1 MATSLV
7 TGGAGFMGSHV
18 AEHLVSMGHDVVVL
32 DDLSG
37 GFEENVPWGAEFIEA
52 SILDH
57 QLVERVFDWHRF
69 DYVYHLAAYAAEGLS
84 HFIKR
89 FNYTNNVVGTVNLIN
104 AAVNYNVKQFA
115 FTSSIAVYG
124 AAQTPMTEDMT
135 PAPEDPYGIA
145 KLACEQ
151 ELRVTH
157 EMFGLDYTIFRPH
170 NVYGER
176 QNIADRYR
184 NVVGIFMNQ
193 VMKGEPMTI
202 FGDGHQQRAF
212 THISDVAPVIA
223 ECVEVPAARN
233 ETFNVGADVPC
244 TINHLARTVAAVM
257 GVECRVRHL
266 EPRNE
271 VKVAFC
277 DHCKAEQVFGRR
289 GKVPLEAGLRR
300 TAEWARAHGA
310 RESHAFDDIEISR
323 NLPTSWVQAKQERQ
337 RSSAVVE

>member
-18 AEHLVSMGHDVVVL
+18 AERLLTMGHEVVVL

-37 GFEENVPWGAEFIEA
+37 GFEQNVPPGAEFIA
-52 SILDH
+52 GSILDH
-57 QLVERVFDWHRF
+57 ELVERVFDWHRF
-69 DYVYHLAAYAAEGLS
+69 GYVYHLAAYAAEGLS

-104 AAVNYNVKQFA
+104 AAVNYDVKHFV

-124 AAQTPMTEDMT
+124 AAQTPMTEDMM

-157 EMFGLDYTIFRPH
+157 EMFGLGYTIFRPH
-170 NVYGER
+170 NVYGEK

-202 FGDGHQQRAF
+202 FGDGQQQRAF
-212 THISDVAPVIA
+212 THISDAAPVIA
-223 ECVEVPAARN
+223 ECVTVTAARN

-244 TINHLARTVAAVM
+244 TVNQLARTIANLM
-257 GVECRVRHL
+257 GVECRVVHL
-266 EPRNE
+266 EPRHE

-277 DHCKAEQVFGRR
+277 DHRKVEQVFDQRR
-289 GKVPLEAGLRR
+289 NVPLETGLRR
-300 TAEWARAHGA
+300 MAEWARAHGA
-310 RESHAFDDIEISR
+310 REGHAFDDIEISR
-323 NLPTSWVQAKQERQ
+323 NLPTSWVRSKQERQ
-337 RSSAVVE
+337 TSRAVVE